1 MRSAVLRLCAY
12 FLPLCVLVV
21 GAPAMAQEQGN
32 VGSKGHDARAW
43 LMRIHEAALQRNY
56 QGTLVVSNGMQTSTS
71 RVQHF
76 ADGAQQVERIDWL
89 DGEARSM
96 IRHNDVVHTLWPNAK
111 LALIEQREPRATF
124 PALFSGGEKRV
135 LEWYELHPLGFDR
148 VAGLPAEVVLLKAS
162 DTLRFRQRLWAER
175 RTGLLLRADVVAANG
190 QLLESV
196 SFTEVSIGMR
206 SQAEQALAALRH
218 LPGYRVIRNQALPT
232 ALEQEGWVLSK
243 LPAGFQ
249 EVTCARRSLDVM
261 ASDST
266 PIVLQTI
273 FADGLTHISLF
284 IEPFDPKRHQAE
296 GVTTLGATSTLASRR
311 GDHWLTVVGDVP
323 LETLK
328 KFVQS
333 LSRKR

>member
-1 MRSAVLRLCAY
+1 MIAATWMRSWLFMMCGLLAAVSSTAE
-12 FLPLCVLVV
+12 
-21 GAPAMAQEQGN
+21 EQGN
-32 VGSKGHDARAW
+32 ATAQGHDARAW
-43 LMRIHEAALQRNY
+43 LLRIHEAALQRNY
-56 QGTLVVSNGMQTSTS
+56 QGTLVVSNGMNTSTS

-76 ADGAQQVERIDWL
+76 AEGDQQIERIDWL

-96 IRHNDVVHTLWPNAK
+96 IRHNDMVHTLWPGVK
-111 LALIEQREPRATF
+111 LAIIEQREPRATF

-135 LEWYELHPLGFDR
+135 LELYELHPLGVDR
-148 VAGLPAEVVLLKAS
+148 VAGLPAEVVLLKARDS
-162 DTLRFRQRLWAER
+162 LRFSQRLWAER

-190 QLLESV
+190 QMLESV
-196 SFTEVSIGMR
+196 SFTEVSIGLR
-206 SQAEQALAALRH
+206 SQADQALAVLRH

-232 ALEQEGWVLSK
+232 RLDQEGWLLAK

-249 EVTCARRSLDVM
+249 EVTCARRSLDVL
-261 ASDST
+261 AADNS

-284 IEPFDPKRHQAE
+284 IEPFDPKRHQTEAS
-296 GVTTLGATSTLASRR
+296 TTLGATSTLASRR
-311 GDHWLTVVGDVP
+311 GDHWVTVVGDVP

-328 KFVQS
+328 KFVLA

>member
-1 MRSAVLRLCAY
+1 MACVAA
-12 FLPLCVLVV
+12 LP
-21 GAPAMAQEQGN
+21 ARAQELAAAQ
-32 VGSKGHDARAW
+32 GHDARAW
-43 LMRIHEAALQRNY
+43 LLRIHEAALQRNY

-76 ADGAQQVERIDWL
+76 ADGGQQVERIDWL

-135 LEWYELHPLGFDR
+135 LEWYELHPLGLDR
-148 VAGLPAEVVLLKAS
+148 VAGLPAEVVLLKAR
-162 DTLRFRQRLWAER
+162 DALRFSQRLWAER
-175 RTGLLLRADVVAANG
+175 RTGLLLRADVLAANG
-190 QLLESV
+190 QLMESV
-196 SFTEVSIGMR
+196 SFTEVIIGMR
-206 SQAEQALAALRH
+206 SQADQALAVLRH
-218 LPGYRVIRNQALPT
+218 LPGYRVIRNQVLPT
-232 ALEQEGWVLSK
+232 ALEQEGWVLSR

-261 ASDST
+261 AADNS

-296 GVTTLGATSTLASRR
+296 AVTTMGATATLATRR
-311 GDHWLTVVGDVP
+311 GDHWVTVVGDVP

-328 KFVQS
+328 KFVQA
-333 LSRKR
+333 LNRKR

>member
-1 MRSAVLRLCAY
+1 MKSAALRLCVCL
-12 FLPLCVLVV
+12 LPLWACVAAL
-21 GAPAMAQEQGN
+21 PARAQELAAAQ
-32 VGSKGHDARAW
+32 GHDARAW
-43 LMRIHEAALQRNY
+43 LLRIHEAALQRNY
-56 QGTLVVSNGMQTSTS
+56 QGTLVVSNGVQTSTS

-76 ADGAQQVERIDWL
+76 ADGGQQVERIDWL

-135 LEWYELHPLGFDR
+135 LEWYELHPLGLDR
-148 VAGLPAEVVLLKAS
+148 VAGLPAEVVLLKAR
-162 DTLRFRQRLWAER
+162 DALRFSQRLWAER
-175 RTGLLLRADVVAANG
+175 RTGLLLRADVLAPNG
-190 QLLESV
+190 QLMESV

-232 ALEQEGWVLSK
+232 ALEQEGWLLAK
-243 LPAGFQ
+243 PPAGFQ

-261 ASDST
+261 APDNS

-296 GVTTLGATSTLASRR
+296 AVTTMGATSTLASRR
-311 GDHWLTVVGDVP
+311 GDHWVTVVGDVP

-328 KFVQS
+328 KFVQA